1 MITSLLS
8 YRQNP
13 NVTILVV
20 ACLLGPFL
28 AAIHVYRGGED
39 FVVRA
44 FYGAILWMMAADVL
58 ATVYHAA
65 RFGDHK
71 GRDRIAK
78 GLYNATYF
86 FGAMLLVF
94 YQADYPQISWIGPAI
109 GGIIFGCY
117 MAFAGNKNT
126 TVFLPEGRFDLEA
139 DQKPWFVRLVQFW
152 PIFALF
158 LIVMHLLEGSLLSWF
173 PVVAL
178 PFINTRYP
186 FAKSG
191 GLGSGVALR
200 LVAVILFLFAVF
212 VLQR

>member
-1 MITSLLS
+1 MG
-8 YRQNP
+8 Y
-13 NVTILVV
+13 
-20 ACLLGPFL
+20 
-28 AAIHVYRGGED
+28 
-39 FVVRA
+39 
-44 FYGAILWMMAADVL
+44 
-58 ATVYHAA
+58 
-65 RFGDHK
+65 
-71 GRDRIAK
+71 
-78 GLYNATYF
+78 
-86 FGAMLLVF
+86 
-94 YQADYPQISWIGPAI
+94 
-109 GGIIFGCY
+109 
-117 MAFAGNKNT
+117 AGNKNT
-126 TVFLPEGRFDLEA
+126 TLFQPEGRFDLDA
-139 DQKPWFVRLVQFW
+139 DQKPWGVRLVQFW